1 MDENKVTI
9 PLKDYIKLYEGQK
22 ERDKE
27 LQILLELIFA
37 NTELKSN
44 KELKFDYYDTK
55 LMKYLKEKYPEKYA
69 KQVEFLIKEEEE

>member
-9 PLKDYIKLYEGQK
+9 PLNDYLELYEGQK
-22 ERDKE
+22 EKNLE
-27 LQILLELIFA
+27 LQMLLELVFA

-55 LMKYLKEKYPEKYA
+55 LMKFLKEKYPDKYA